1 VSYWSPPP
9 PRVAR
14 PPLATDRESSGG
26 LAAFHELPLGELHYE
41 FSRHLKPA
49 VRVESGDT
57 VVVETEDAFSG
68 QIRKEGDRRD
78 RTTVPYGN
86 PVSGPIAV
94 AGAEPGDA
102 VVIEVLAIEPLIGQC
117 ATYAVM
123 LPFVNFHLGPSLED
137 QTRVCPIEDGRIIWS
152 ERLSIPYAPMIGC
165 IGTAPAM
172 GSPTCFPAGDHG
184 GNVDLRDITIGA
196 TVYLPVAVPG
206 ALVFVGDCHAAQGE
220 GEFGLAAL
228 EMPGRVTLR
237 VDLAKQRHLPG
248 LRLESAGEIGAVG
261 VGRTM
266 EEGIAAAYS
275 RLALW
280 LEEDYDWNRW
290 EAYSLLTQVGQL
302 SLGFTFNGIAA
313 ARVRKEYVA

>member
-9 PRVAR
+9 PRIAR
-14 PPLATDRESSGG
+14 PPLVTDRASSGSSG
-26 LAAFHELPLGELHYE
+26 TVHELPLGQLHYE
-41 FSRHLKPA
+41 FSRHVKPVVTVA
-49 VRVESGDT
+49 PGDT

-68 QIRKEGDRRD
+68 QIREPGDRRD

-86 PVSGPIAV
+86 PVSGPIAI
-94 AGAEPGDA
+94 AGAETGDA
-102 VVIEVLAIEPLIGQC
+102 VVVEVHGIEPLIGQC
-117 ATYAVM
+117 ATYAAM

-137 QTRVCPIEDGRIIWS
+137 QTRVCPIEDGRIVWS
-152 ERLSIPYAPMIGC
+152 ERLSIPYEPMIGC
-165 IGTAPAM
+165 IATAPAL
-172 GSPTCFPAGDHG
+172 GSPTSFPAGDHG
-184 GNVDLRDITIGA
+184 GNIDLRDVTVGT
-196 TVYLPVAVPG
+196 TVYLPVAVPE
-206 ALVFVGDCHAAQGE
+206 ALLFVGDCHAAQGD

-228 EMPGRVTLR
+228 EMPGRLTLR
-237 VDLAKQRHLPG
+237 IDLAKERHLPG
-248 LRLESAGEIGAVG
+248 LRLESADDIGAVG

-290 EAYSLLTQVGQL
+290 EAYSLLTQVGRL

-313 ARVRKEYVA
+313 ARVSNEYVA

>member
-1 VSYWSPPP
+1 LSYWSPPP
-9 PRVAR
+9 PRIAR
-14 PPLATDRESSGG
+14 PPLVTDRVGSRASN
-26 LAAFHELPLGELHYE
+26 AVHELPLAELHYE

-49 VRVESGDT
+49 VTVEPGDT
-57 VVVETEDAFSG
+57 VIVETEDAFSG
-68 QIRKEGDRRD
+68 QIRTEGDRRD

-86 PVSGPIAV
+86 PVAGPIAV
-94 AGAEPGDA
+94 ADAEPGDA
-102 VVIEVLAIEPLIGQC
+102 VVVEIQDIEPLIGQC
-117 ATYAVM
+117 ATYAAM

-137 QTRVCPIEDGRIIWS
+137 QTRVCRIEDGRIVWS

-165 IGTAPAM
+165 IATAPAM
-172 GSPTCFPAGDHG
+172 GSPTSFPAGDYG
-184 GNVDLRDITIGA
+184 GNIDLRDVTVGSTI
-196 TVYLPVAVPG
+196 YLPVAVPD
-206 ALVFVGDCHAAQGE
+206 ALVFVGDCHAAQGD

-280 LEEDYDWNRW
+280 LEQDYEWNRW
-290 EAYSLLTQVGQL
+290 EAYSFLTQVGRL

-313 ARVRKEYVA
+313 ARVLKEYVQ

>member
-9 PRVAR
+9 PRIAR
-14 PPLATDRESSGG
+14 PPLATDRVSSGG
-26 LAAFHELPLGELHYE
+26 SGAVHELPLGQLHYE
-41 FSRHLKPA
+41 FSRHEAPA
-49 VRVESGDT
+49 LTVEPGDT

-68 QIRKEGDRRD
+68 QIREPGDRRD
-78 RTTVPYGN
+78 RTAVPYGN

-102 VVIEVLAIEPLIGQC
+102 VVVEVHAIEPLIGRC
-117 ATYAVM
+117 ATYAVI

-137 QTRVCPIEDGRIIWS
+137 QTRVCPIEDGRIVWS
-152 ERLSIPYAPMIGC
+152 ERVSIPYAPMIGC
-165 IGTAPAM
+165 IATAPAM
-172 GSPTCFPAGDHG
+172 GSPTSFPAGDYG
-184 GNVDLRDITIGA
+184 GNIDLRDV
-196 TVYLPVAVPG
+196 TVGTTLYLPVAVPD
-206 ALVFVGDCHAAQGE
+206 ALVFVGDCHAAQGD

-228 EMPGRVTLR
+228 EMPGRVRLR
-237 VDLAKQRHLPG
+237 IDLAKRRHLPG
-248 LRLESAGEIGAVG
+248 LRLETADEIGAAG

-280 LEEDYDWNRW
+280 LEEDYGWNRW
-290 EAYSLLTQVGQL
+290 EAYSLLTQVGRL

-313 ARVRKEYVA
+313 ARVSKEYVE